1 MCAQFVIPTTP
12 QSLSEIWYAL
22 NEYKCFCLLLSRTH
36 RKEQMSVLMARQWL
50 HHSRCSRADELSWVL
65 SAVELTRW
73 SLMITEGQ
81 GTPQQMFNC
90 SCAVGNSARTPLYRR
105 TIKSSQ
111 IERFLGFRM
120 FETIKTGRHIA
131 GHIKL
136 CNCFT
141 STRLESVS
149 RLLSQLAR
157 GLTIQCGFHTMA
169 PSRSSYLLPSI
180 TGLNS

>member
-22 NEYKCFCLLLSRTH
+22 NKYKCLCLLLSRTH
-36 RKEQMSVLMARQWL
+36 RKEQMSVLMALQWL
-50 HHSRCSRADELSWVL
+50 HHSRCSRADELSWVECCWAELSVVELSWVL

-111 IERFLGFRM
+111 IEIFLVFRM
-120 FETIKTGRHIA
+120 FETIKIGRHSWSHQIVQLFHKCTPWIRFA
-131 GHIKL
+131 TAFY
-136 CNCFT
+136 C
-141 STRLESVS
+141 S
-149 RLLSQLAR
+149 RLGTWMIL
-157 GLTIQCGFHTMA
+157 GG
-169 PSRSSYLLPSI
+169 P
-180 TGLNS
+180 G